1 MSSSGPSSTPR
12 VRFRAHAEIGD
23 DRHVTEMNTDLRE
36 RAVLPVLIPLLAIV
50 LTEIIVFAMS
60 RVLLAVDKNMAVWIA
75 LAAALG
81 ILIGAAFVAAR
92 PRMRPQALTGA
103 LVVLGLGAVGA
114 GAYAMREGP
123 HYLKEEAANRPRIE
137 LGASNLAFDKT
148 SLELSPAGAVIDF
161 DNTDSQPHNLAI
173 YPSEEELDA
182 PLFKGAIIQ
191 AGQRTEYE
199 IEHIEPGEYY
209 FHCDVHPTMSGDVVV
224 KEAGAES
231 ERTAGE

>member
-1 MSSSGPSSTPR
+1 MTQ
-12 VRFRAHAEIGD
+12 
-23 DRHVTEMNTDLRE
+23 MNTDLRE

-81 ILIGAAFVAAR
+81 IVIGASFVAAR
-92 PRMRPQALTGA
+92 PRMRPQALVGA

-137 LGASNLAFDKT
+137 LGAADLAFDTK

-161 DNTDSQPHNLAI
+161 NNADTQPHNLAI
-173 YPSEEELDA
+173 YRSEEELES
-182 PLFKGAIIQ
+182 PLFKGSIIQ
-191 AGQRTEYE
+191 AGGRTEYE
-199 IEHIEPGEYY
+199 IEPIEPGEYY
-209 FHCDVHPTMSGDVVV
+209 FHCDVHPTMNGEVVV
-224 KEAGAES
+224 EEGDASSEGA
-231 ERTAGE
+231 AHG